1 MLINLGLPSKT
12 IENSF
17 NVLNRQIWTNQKES
31 CKNTARGEDS
41 DNSCS
46 LCGATENTQ
55 HLMFE
60 CPEYSEIMWDS
71 LSDALNSVSENERP
85 IQVHMFN
92 VMYNTEIKN
101 LPEKMEKQ
109 VSFLLQEGKRNIVNK
124 RYARCQNQN
133 LNNII
138 ITKQRAYAHWIIICK
153 KIISLRFYQGKDK
166 TIVQKIMEYF
176 EQQI

>member
-1 MLINLGLPSKT
+1 
-12 IENSF
+12 
-17 NVLNRQIWTNQKES
+17 
-31 CKNTARGEDS
+31 
-41 DNSCS
+41 
-46 LCGATENTQ
+46 
-55 HLMFE
+55 MFE

-92 VMYNTEIKN
+92 VMYRTEIKN

-109 VSFLLQEGKRNIVNK
+109 VSFLLQEGKRSIVNK

-138 ITKQRAYAHWIIICK
+138 ITKQRACVVHT
-153 KIISLRFYQGKDK
+153 G
-166 TIVQKIMEYF
+166 
-176 EQQI
+176 

>member
-1 MLINLGLPSKT
+1 M
-12 IENSF
+12 
-17 NVLNRQIWTNQKES
+17 
-31 CKNTARGEDS
+31 
-41 DNSCS
+41 
-46 LCGATENTQ
+46 
-55 HLMFE
+55 
-60 CPEYSEIMWDS
+60 
-71 LSDALNSVSENERP
+71 SENERP

-101 LPEKMEKQ
+101 IPEKMEKQ
-109 VSFLLQEGKRNIVNK
+109 VSFLLQEGKRSIVNK
-124 RYARCQNQN
+124 RCARCQNQN

-138 ITKQRAYAHWIIICK
+138 ITKQRACAHWIIMCK

>member
-1 MLINLGLPSKT
+1 
-12 IENSF
+12 
-17 NVLNRQIWTNQKES
+17 
-31 CKNTARGEDS
+31 
-41 DNSCS
+41 
-46 LCGATENTQ
+46 
-55 HLMFE
+55 MFE

-109 VSFLLQEGKRNIVNK
+109 VSFLLQEGKRSIVNK

-138 ITKQRAYAHWIIICK
+138 ITKQRACAE
-153 KIISLRFYQGKDK
+153 S
-166 TIVQKIMEYF
+166 VA
-176 EQQI
+176 